1 MCDFNKWLSSIQ
13 IISEYAYGWIKGH
26 FPSLKAAGKHQDM
39 KELYKAI
46 EVLLVLHNIC
56 LDCRDRP
63 EDIPDFDLQELHDND
78 NDEADVD
85 PDEDLIIPAD
95 NTNIPQHETTEWI
108 K

>member
-1 MCDFNKWLSSIQ
+1 M
-13 IISEYAYGWIKGH
+13 E
-26 FPSLKAAGKHQDM
+26 
-39 KELYKAI
+39 ELYKAI